1 MADDTPLDALL
12 GMPNGAEYVCLYLK
26 LCLMT
31 ANKSGRLCAQFGEM
45 IIPYDVEKIAKD
57 MKHFSVDTVR
67 VAMEIY
73 KKMGLI
79 YTEEDGVLA
88 ITGASEMVGS
98 EYPSAARMREKR
110 DRDSQKQIASHCDTN
125 VTEKCVTSK
134 KQSDIEIRDKSIEY
148 RVKSKDIDKEQD
160 TIDFGNNKVL
170 PNNKDNDYI
179 NSLSPHAAERESEKD
194 IKIPPD
200 IEDVKAYIKEKG
212 YDIDAE
218 EWWYFYDSK
227 GWKIGKEKMKKW
239 KSAVNTW
246 YFARKNKAQS
256 PLKQETWAEQQ
267 RRLHEKFA
275 REDEEN
281 AKRNEQR
288 GN

>member
-1 MADDTPLDALL
+1 MAERRMFAKTIIDSDNFLDMPMSAQCLYFHLSMRADDEGFINNPKKITK
-12 GMPNGAEYVCLYLK
+12 MIGAADDDLK
-26 LCLMT
+26 LLILKNFVIAFDT
-31 ANKSGRLCAQFGEM
+31 GVIVIKHW
-45 IIPYDVEKIAKD
+45 KI
-57 MKHFSVDTVR
+57 HNY
-67 VAMEIY
+67 I
-73 KKMGLI
+73 
-79 YTEEDGVLA
+79 
-88 ITGASEMVGS
+88 
-98 EYPSAARMREKR
+98 
-110 DRDSQKQIASHCDTN
+110 
-125 VTEKCVTSK
+125 
-134 KQSDIEIRDKSIEY
+134 QSDRFKATVCQEERKSLTVKSNVYNLDTKCIQDVSTLDTQVRLELGKDSIELG
-148 RVKSKDIDKEQD
+148 KDS
-160 TIDFGNNKVL
+160 IDFGNNKVL
-170 PNNKDNDYI
+170 LNNKDNGYI
-179 NSLSPHAAERESEKD
+179 NSLSPHTAERESEKET
-194 IKIPPD
+194 KIPPGID
-200 IEDVKAYIKEKG
+200 DVKAYIKEKG

-256 PLKQETWAEQQ
+256 PPKQETWAEQQ